1 MAQLSTINLRNK
13 IVAEVEKVVVGR
25 EAEVNLLL
33 TCLLAKGHVLLEG
46 VPGMAKTLLAK
57 SFSRCLNLKFKRVQF
72 TPDMLPMDII
82 GGYIF
87 NMKDRE
93 FEFKEGPVFTNILLA
108 DEINRAGPKVQ
119 SALLEAM
126 QEQQVTVEGNT
137 TKLPSPFMV
146 IATENPLD
154 FEGVYPLVESELDR
168 FMMQVNFTY
177 PDSRVEVNILRR
189 NLAELDEEN
198 VSPVV
203 TQEELKGIFYE
214 VERVQISDE
223 ILDYLVDIADSTRN
237 DSRIGL
243 GASPRAMVQLTHCA
257 RANAFLDARS
267 FVVPEDIKLVAPHV
281 LSHRIRLER
290 TAELKGMVGTPSSV
304 ISELLGVVKPPR

>member
-177 PDSRVEVNILRR
+177 PDSRVEVNI
-189 NLAELDEEN
+189 
-198 VSPVV
+198 
-203 TQEELKGIFYE
+203 
-214 VERVQISDE
+214 
-223 ILDYLVDIADSTRN
+223 
-237 DSRIGL
+237 
-243 GASPRAMVQLTHCA
+243 
-257 RANAFLDARS
+257 
-267 FVVPEDIKLVAPHV
+267 
-281 LSHRIRLER
+281 
-290 TAELKGMVGTPSSV
+290 
-304 ISELLGVVKPPR
+304 

>member
-1 MAQLSTINLRNK
+1 LAQLSTVNLRNK

-87 NMKDRE
+87 NMKNRE
-93 FEFKEGPVFTNILLA
+93 FEFKEGPIFTNILLA

-177 PDSRVEVNILRR
+177 PDSRVEANILRR
-189 NLAELDEEN
+189 NLFELNEEN
-198 VSPVV
+198 VSRVV

-223 ILDYLVDIADSTRN
+223 ILDYLVDIAENTRN

-257 RANAFLDARS
+257 RANAFLDGRS